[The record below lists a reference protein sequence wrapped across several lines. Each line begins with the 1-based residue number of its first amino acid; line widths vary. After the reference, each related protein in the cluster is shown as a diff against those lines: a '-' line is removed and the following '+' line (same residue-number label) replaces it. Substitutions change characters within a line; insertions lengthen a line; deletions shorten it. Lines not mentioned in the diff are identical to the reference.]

1 MEYEYRDILKQPL
14 DKDELDKLAA
24 TGGIAVKDMLNP
36 KSTGFK
42 NLGLELEKIGDSE
55 AAGLIGEHPKIMRR
69 PLLTDGKTLVIG
81 FDEDKY
87 AKLV

>member
-14 DKDELDKLAA
+14 NKDELDILAA

-42 NLGLELEKIGDSE
+42 NLGLELNIIGDSE
-55 AAGLIGEHPKIMRR
+55 AAALISEHPKIMRR
-69 PLLTDGKTLVIG
+69 PLLTDGKTLVLG
-81 FDEDKY
+81 FNEDEY
-87 AKLV
+87 ARLV

>member
-14 DKDELDKLAA
+14 NKDELDKLAA
-24 TGGIAVKDMLNP
+24 TGGITVKDMLNP

-69 PLLTDGKTLVIG
+69 PLLRDGKTLVIG

>member
-14 DKDELDKLAA
+14 NKDELDKLAA

-69 PLLTDGKTLVIG
+69 PLLRDGKTLVIG